1 MDGDASKNILKQLS
15 MIITIHY
22 QYHTH
27 TRTHIHPYTYTPI
40 HIHTHIH
47 IHAYI
52 HANTH
57 THTHPNIHTHAHAHT
72 GRGAVFTADST
83 HEMEASI
90 MNGETL
96 KVRTVS
102 LTHIFTFLV
111 VKMLKTKTK

>member
-1 MDGDASKNILKQLS
+1 MDGEASKNILKQLS

-57 THTHPNIHTHAHAHT
+57 THTHIHTHAHAHT